1 MNSHVLEHRFDSSQ
15 LSVRFKICLKVL
27 KRSALDT
34 LHGTWNE
41 LYVNT
46 IIIERTDSY
55 LLFVQLKLFR
65 KVII

>member
-1 MNSHVLEHRFDSSQ
+1 MQRLE
-15 LSVRFKICLKVL
+15 VL
-27 KRSALDT
+27 KRSTLDT